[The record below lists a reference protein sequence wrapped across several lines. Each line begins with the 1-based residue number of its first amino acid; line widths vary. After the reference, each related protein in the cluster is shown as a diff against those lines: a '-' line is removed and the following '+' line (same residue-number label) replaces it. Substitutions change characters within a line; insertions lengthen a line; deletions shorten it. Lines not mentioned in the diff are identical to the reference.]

1 MKKTLQKWWIK
12 NHKKIL
18 YEIRSVATTFFAAFL
33 TDLLILVNSSEGV
46 DVLQAVQV
54 GGLGVVIRSTIKTII
69 ELTSKNETRN

>member
-18 YEIRSVATTFFAAFL
+18 YEIRSIATTFFAAFL
-33 TDLLILVNSSEGV
+33 TDLLMLIPSSSEI
-46 DVLQAVQV
+46 DIFQAVQV